1 MQDPRIKTIMT
12 YYGEKHQR
20 LKLIEEIGEMLAE
33 IGRYLADGTRRTT
46 KDEIVSELADV
57 VIVIRQL
64 YPDAAK
70 IERKV
75 PEGEDVAR
83 QLCEKAAL
91 LAAMVV
97 GGPFTKLEI
106 SYAESTIALIDLF
119 ARDLAEVPMLQM
131 AIEQKL
137 DRQIN
142 RILKSEV
149 LDGSSRQS

>member
-1 MQDPRIKTIMT
+1 MQDARIQIILNH
-12 YYGEKHQR
+12 YGKPHQR

-33 IGRYLADGTRRTT
+33 VARYVADGESRT
-46 KDEIVSELADV
+46 KKADIVSELADV

-119 ARDLAEVPMLQM
+119 ARELAEVPMLEM

-137 DRQIN
+137 DRQIG
-142 RILKSEV
+142 RILKAEGF
-149 LDGSSRQS
+149 DGSSR

>member
-1 MQDPRIKTIMT
+1 MQDIRLKTIMT

-33 IGRYLADGTRRTT
+33 VGRYIADGEQRTT
-46 KDEIVSELADV
+46 KDDIVSELADV

-64 YPDAAK
+64 YPDASK
-70 IERKV
+70 VERKV

-106 SYAESTIALIDLF
+106 SYAESTIALIDRF
-119 ARDLAEVPMLQM
+119 VRQLAEVPKLQM
-131 AIEQKL
+131 AIEQKIE
-137 DRQIN
+137 RQIG
-142 RILKSEV
+142 RILRSEGA
-149 LDGSSRQS
+149 DGNRR